1 MRTASLSRRPSKL
14 MQRIDLLRELVVRDI
29 QILYKRSALGLAWT
43 LINPLLQLAVFAFV
57 FQLVLPVNVP
67 KYSSFVFSGLLVWN
81 WFQGSLFQATGV
93 ITNNRALIRQPGFPA
108 AILPVVTVTTGLIHF
123 TLALPILLVFMTI
136 DGIELKPIILAMPL
150 LLALQFVFT
159 VSLTYP
165 LAAINVTFRDTQH
178 ILGVILQLFFYLTP
192 LFYDLKSVPEH
203 LRLVYHLN
211 PVVILVEAYRS
222 ILIQGV
228 QPDWLPLGIVGVVSA
243 VLLPI
248 GHQIFKRQGDRFVE
262 EL

>member
-1 MRTASLSRRPSKL
+1 VRTASLSRRQGKL
-14 MQRIDLLRELVVRDI
+14 MQRLDLLRELVVRDI

-136 DGIELKPIILAMPL
+136 DGIELKPIILTMPL
-150 LLALQFVFT
+150 LLALQFLFT

-178 ILGVILQLFFYLTP
+178 ILGVILQLLFYLTP

-211 PVVILVEAYRS
+211 PIVLLVESYRN
-222 ILIQGV
+222 ILIQGG
-228 QPDWLPLGIVGVVSA
+228 QPDWLALGILSA
-243 VLLPI
+243 LSVVLLPI
-248 GHQIFKRQGDRFVE
+248 GHQIFRRQSDRFVE